1 MHSTDGGEEPVER
14 AVSTYNTNKEQSAQ
28 RGTPQHNPKE
38 IVKESKTK
46 GPTTRK
52 TRKNRATPDRERVPG
67 TGPRTREEAGAGE
80 KASRPR

>member
-38 IVKESKTK
+38 IVKESK
-46 GPTTRK
+46 R
-52 TRKNRATPDRERVPG
+52 
-67 TGPRTREEAGAGE
+67 PRTREEAGAGE